1 MATATVNPAD
11 PVLFDRLRDDNACT
25 VALAGQRLR
34 LKHCPTKQ
42 WLAALADQKLHMI
55 MPGMLRD
62 RDVRWYMSL
71 LADPRTGFDLKDS
84 HRVTHAVVREVTG
97 VPWWTAV
104 RLANALGRSWFLAD
118 ASALL
123 RGVNLLALPIRR
135 VMSIVYLFAAE
146 TCENERDRIMLDND
160 LFRAPDGY
168 ETAWSPEQQATSFAA
183 FRMAAALHQSR
194 PLPGR

>member
-1 MATATVNPAD
+1 MAKVSVNPAE

-25 VALAGQRLR
+25 VSLAGQRLR
-34 LKHCPTKQ
+34 LKHRPTVQ
-42 WLAALADQKLHMI
+42 WLSALADQQLHVI
-55 MPGMLRD
+55 MPGMLRT
-62 RDVRWYMSL
+62 RDVRWYMTL

-84 HRVTHAVVREVTG
+84 RRITDAVIREVTG
-97 VPWWTAV
+97 LPWWTAA

-135 VMSIVYLFAAE
+135 TLSIVYVFASE